1 MAVKTKHALSLQP
14 PPGTLNIKLGTL
26 NSMQPGIS
34 SYTFTWAI
42 GVPGKEPKNPMT
54 IFQLIEKAAELDVPV
69 LQVADNLPLDR
80 FSEIELLKIRNYAED
95 LHIQIE
101 VGARGMTAENL
112 EKHIELAVF
121 FQSPIVRFV
130 IDGAGFEPGLEEIH
144 QIIKNAVPVLKENKI
159 VLTIENHDRF
169 KAAEFAEMVEKAGSE
184 FVGICLDSV
193 NSMGAGEGLLTV
205 IEKLAPLTVNLHVK
219 EFSVKRVFHKM
230 GFVIEGCPLGE
241 GMLPIAELIQK
252 VSPRCQSAILEQ
264 WTPPEESIEKTIE
277 KEARW
282 AEVSIT
288 YLKSLCQNPE
298 RI

>member
-1 MAVKTKHALSLQP
+1 
-14 PPGTLNIKLGTL
+14 
-26 NSMQPGIS
+26 MQPGIS
-34 SYTFTWAI
+34 SYTYTWAI
-42 GVPGKEPKNPMT
+42 GVLGKEPKKPMT
-54 IFQLIEKAAELDVPV
+54 IFQLIEKADELGVTV

-95 LHIQIE
+95 LNIQIE

-130 IDGAGFEPGLEEIH
+130 VDGPGFEPCLEEIH
-144 QIIKNAVPVLKENKI
+144 QIIKNAVPVLRENKI
-159 VLTIENHDRF
+159 ILAIENHDRF
-169 KAAEFAEMVEKAGSE
+169 KAAEFAEMIEKAGSQ

-193 NSMGAGEGLLTV
+193 NSMGAGEGLETV
-205 IEKLAPLTVNLHVK
+205 IGKLAPLTVNLHVK

-241 GMLPIAELIQK
+241 GMLPVAELIQK
-252 VSPRCQSAILEQ
+252 VSPGCQSAILEQ
-264 WTPPEESIEKTIE
+264 WTPPEETIEKTIE